1 MSKILS
7 EWDRYAAS
15 RISIDWLKNPLH
27 FERLMYMKSFL
38 DDPVNHMSFD
48 CGCGEKEPV
57 IICNHPNLV
66 ALDISLVALENLK
79 ALGFKGHLL
88 LGHCLF
94 LPFKDK
100 CFEKSISSELIEHL
114 NSKRE
119 VLAFKKEIERV
130 SASIML
136 TTPNND
142 FLFRWSDP
150 THKLFF
156 NSENTKEIFDDYRLS
171 QAGSPWGVL
180 TYYLRSFIRNRY
192 ANWLYL
198 KMKGSIVPKIR
209 RLLERVTRGGAFI
222 ILRK

>member
-1 MSKILS
+1 
-7 EWDRYAAS
+7 
-15 RISIDWLKNPLH
+15 
-27 FERLMYMKSFL
+27 MKSFL
-38 DDPVNHMSFD
+38 DDSVNDMSFD

-57 IICNHPNLV
+57 IICNHGNVV
-66 ALDISLVALENLK
+66 ALDISLVALKNLK
-79 ALGFKGHLL
+79 SLGFKGHLL

-94 LPFKDK
+94 LPFRNK
-100 CFEKSISSELIEHL
+100 CFKKSISSELIEHL
-114 NSKRE
+114 NSKHE

-156 NSENTKEIFDDYRLS
+156 NGENIKEIFDDYELS
-171 QAGSPWGVL
+171 QAGLPWGVL
-180 TYYLRSFIRNRY
+180 TYYLRSFTGNRY
-192 ANWLYL
+192 ANWIYL
-198 KMKGSIVPKIR
+198 KMKASTVPRIR
-209 RLLERVTRGGAFI
+209 KSLERVTRGGAFI